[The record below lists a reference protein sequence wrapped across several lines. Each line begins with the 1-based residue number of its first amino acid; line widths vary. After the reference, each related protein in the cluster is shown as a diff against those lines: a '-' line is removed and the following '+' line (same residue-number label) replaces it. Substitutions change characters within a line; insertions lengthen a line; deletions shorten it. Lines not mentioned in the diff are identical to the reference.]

1 VDAGDGEA
9 TILGLVDTVGG
20 ADEFEVHP
28 SGEFGNDLRAAESPK
43 APRNLDLEFA
53 KDGIEDLDIPAQPAA
68 QPKVGVQAWTL
79 DEKPPSDT
87 LSLHL
92 EIQGLTGPQRA
103 SVEALLGKVIELPK
117 LRIRIKS
124 EDLA

>member
-1 VDAGDGEA
+1 VRPAA
-9 TILGLVDTVGG
+9 
-20 ADEFEVHP
+20 
-28 SGEFGNDLRAAESPK
+28 EFGNDLRSVETPPRA
-43 APRNLDLEFA
+43 RNLDLELA
-53 KDGIEDLDIPAQPAA
+53 KDGLEELDIPAQPAS
-68 QPKVGVQAWTL
+68 QPEAGVQAWTL

-87 LSLHL
+87 ISLHL

-124 EDLA
+124 DDLG